1 MNYESVQTG
10 KALCESQCMN
20 FGGDVSLVANL
31 HRCFLKRSVP
41 SPHLLMHCQCLF
53 GPADLGQA
61 GIEAFCALSL
71 PPASPLLN

>member
-31 HRCFLKRSVP
+31 HRCFLERSVP
-41 SPHLLMHCQCLF
+41 SPHLLMHCQ
-53 GPADLGQA
+53 GERA
-61 GIEAFCALSL
+61 ISRSL
-71 PPASPLLN
+71 PAAGVPSVELILINTHE